1 MYTSGWSARWN
12 RNTVNSPLKRAD
24 TDTFLA
30 EPTFH
35 KTVTLAITGASGAQY
50 GLRLLQCLLA
60 ARVRVWLLLS
70 DAARV
75 VIDTETELTLP
86 EGEADTGRFLAE
98 LYGAEA
104 GQLTLFEKRDWFSPV
119 ASGTGAASSLVI
131 CPASGGTLSAIA
143 YGASNNLIERAADV
157 ALKERRQ
164 LILVPREAPYSEIH
178 LENMLKLTRMG
189 AVILPASPGFYQKP
203 QTVEDLVDFVVAR
216 ILSQLDIEQTLLPAW
231 GQS

>member
-1 MYTSGWSARWN
+1 MIRITN
-12 RNTVNSPLKRAD
+12 LNSPP
-24 TDTFLA
+24 FS
-30 EPTFH
+30 

-60 ARVRVWLLLS
+60 AQVRVWLLVS

-75 VIDTETELTLP
+75 VINTETELSLP
-86 EGEADTGRFLAE
+86 ESDRAIAPFLQNHYSA
-98 LYGAEA
+98 AP
-104 GQLTLFEKRDWFSPV
+104 GQLQLFGATDWFAPV

-143 YGASNNLIERAADV
+143 CGASNNLIERAADV

-189 AVILPASPGFYQKP
+189 AVILPASPGFYQRP
-203 QTVEDLVDFVVAR
+203 QTVQQLVDFVVAR
-216 ILSQLDIEQTLLPAW
+216 LLDQLGVHQQLLPQW
-231 GQS
+231 GVGAEPKP